1 MSKFFTILIP
11 CLLLVR
17 GIDAQTLEDFSVRE
31 SERAGETIELVVL
44 DASGNQQSSFSGK
57 HPFSINGFETELDFS
72 DGSAYFLR
80 AVASS
85 NFLYMTYIGA
95 NDNVSYNNTTHL
107 YYLYRGMSGDFT
119 VIYIPL
125 FLLIFLPSDIILL
138 FMFF

>member
-57 HPFSINGFETELDFS
+57 HPFSINGFETELEFR
-72 DGSAYFLR
+72 DGSAYFPREVRSEEHTSELQSLMR
-80 AVASS
+80 ISYAV
-85 NFLYMTYIGA
+85 FCLKKK
-95 NDNVSYNNTTHL
+95 
-107 YYLYRGMSGDFT
+107 
-119 VIYIPL
+119 
-125 FLLIFLPSDIILL
+125 
-138 FMFF
+138 

>member
-57 HPFSINGFETELDFS
+57 HPFSINGFETELEFR
-72 DGSAYFLR
+72 DGSAYFPR
-80 AVASS
+80 EVASS
-85 NFLYMTYIGA
+85 TFLYLKYRGA
-95 NDNVSYNNTTHL
+95 KDNVSESNTRSEEHTSEL
-107 YYLYRGMSGDFT
+107 QSLMRISY
-119 VIYIPL
+119 
-125 FLLIFLPSDIILL
+125 
-138 FMFF
+138 